1 MADSLIKQSFSMVAV
16 ILKEAI
22 LSRILWIPK
31 KGVTHIR
38 HILFYNMQAK
48 SIHYLEHASRLR
60 SCI

>member
-31 KGVTHIR
+31 KK
-38 HILFYNMQAK
+38 A
-48 SIHYLEHASRLR
+48 
-60 SCI
+60 